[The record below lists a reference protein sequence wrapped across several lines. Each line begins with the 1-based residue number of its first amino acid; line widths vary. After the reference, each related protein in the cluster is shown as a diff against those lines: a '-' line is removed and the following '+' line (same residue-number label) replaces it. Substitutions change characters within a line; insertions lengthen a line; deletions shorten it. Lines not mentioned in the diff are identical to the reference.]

1 MDRWFRMKICMRL
14 IEVYT
19 VMTAKFHLDRL
30 NRFWQIAKNAD
41 FRDFSPENQ
50 GSKIRKR
57 TDFSRK
63 HFIRFRMMKNFD

>member
-30 NRFWQIAKNAD
+30 YRFWKIAKNAD
-41 FRDFSPENQ
+41 FHDFSPENQ
-50 GSKIRKR
+50 GSKIRKNGPI
-57 TDFSRK
+57 FLENIS
-63 HFIRFRMMKNFD
+63 FDSE